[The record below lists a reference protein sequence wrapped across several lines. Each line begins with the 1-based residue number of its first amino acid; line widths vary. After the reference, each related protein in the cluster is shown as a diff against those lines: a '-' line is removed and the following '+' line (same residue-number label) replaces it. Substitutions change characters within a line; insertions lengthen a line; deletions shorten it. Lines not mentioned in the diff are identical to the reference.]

1 MQFIRTLARSCTKTK
16 REKKG
21 EREKRKGEEKGYKY
35 ELRRR
40 IFGAEQRSMD
50 STQGDYP
57 MHYEGDRLL
66 L

>member
-1 MQFIRTLARSCTKTK
+1 MEKIDEE
-16 REKKG
+16 EKKEG
-21 EREKRKGEEKGYKY
+21 KRSMAG
-35 ELRRR
+35 LMHR

-50 STQGDYP
+50 SALGDYP

>member
-1 MQFIRTLARSCTKTK
+1 MK
-16 REKKG
+16 REGKSAKK
-21 EREKRKGEEKGYKY
+21 KQA
-35 ELRRR
+35 ELMRR

-50 STQGDYP
+50 SALGDYP